1 MSSENR
7 QIGQA
12 IPINAGDIPVLVA
25 TEIPHEIRHGAIIG
39 AFQSL
44 RPGNSMVLV
53 APHNP
58 LPLLD
63 QLREVADL
71 DVSYLQSGPVEWRL
85 QLTKP

>member
-1 MSSENR
+1 MSTENHAV
-7 QIGQA
+7 GHS

-44 RPGNSMVLV
+44 RPGNSMVIV
-53 APHNP
+53 APHDP
-58 LPLLD
+58 LPLLA
-63 QLREVADL
+63 QLRANSDV
-71 DVSYLQSGPVEWRL
+71 DVSYLQSGPTEWHL